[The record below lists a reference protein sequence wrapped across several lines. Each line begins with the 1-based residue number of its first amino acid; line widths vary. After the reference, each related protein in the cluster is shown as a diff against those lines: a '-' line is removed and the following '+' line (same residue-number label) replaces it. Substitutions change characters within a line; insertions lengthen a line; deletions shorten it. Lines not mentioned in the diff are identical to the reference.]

1 MLFVALCIVLTLCS
15 CTKVNNKEKEKDK
28 VKNIPPVTE
37 ENPTN
42 QISADVKI
50 TTEEVIPE
58 TRLSFIGV
66 GDNIIY
72 GTKEARIH
80 ASGTDKQYDYKPY
93 YNGVADIIADADI
106 SFINQ
111 ETLMCGEGYSLSYYP
126 MFNSPQ
132 QVGLDLVELGFDVVN
147 ISNNHM
153 LDKGADGL
161 AKTIDFWKSRN
172 VLMVGGYENPEDFDN
187 IRILEKDGIKIAF
200 LSYCEMT
207 NGLVKSANSPV
218 VVPYL
223 DKDTVVRQTALANEC
238 ADLVFVSVHWG
249 DEGSFVPNSTQEE
262 YALLFAD
269 CGVDVILGHHPHV
282 IQPVE
287 WLCGKDGN
295 KTLCVYSLGNFMAQQ
310 NRDYNMVGGII
321 GFDIVKCGED
331 KPYVEN
337 PIFTPTVFHF
347 NSAFTDNN
355 VYLMSDYPKELAS
368 SHGVRGYYGSRFDYD
383 TIINYA
389 KNTID
394 SEFLP
399 DGFFSQDT
407 ADTEVSQT
415 P

>member
-1 MLFVALCIVLTLCS
+1 VKKLPIILLLLLSLIPAVCS
-15 CTKVNNKEKEKDK
+15 CNKPQEKNITQSLPKAVESSDTEKDTSAK
-28 VKNIPPVTE
+28 VQFE
-37 ENPTN
+37 E
-42 QISADVKI
+42 I
-50 TTEEVIPE
+50 IPE

-72 GTKEARIH
+72 GTKEAKIN
-80 ASGTDKQYDYKPY
+80 ASGTDKTYDYKPY
-93 YNGVADIIADADI
+93 YKGVSSIIADADI

-111 ETLMCGEGYSLSYYP
+111 ETLMCGDTYSNSYYP
-126 MFNSPQ
+126 LFNSPQ

-161 AKTIDFWKSRN
+161 SKTIDFWKSQD
-172 VLMVGGYENPEDFDN
+172 VLMIGGYENSEDYDN
-187 IRILEKDGIKIAF
+187 IRVYEKDGITIAF

-207 NGLVKSANSPV
+207 NGLVKSSQSPIV
-218 VVPYL
+218 IPYL
-223 DKDTVVRQTALANEC
+223 DKDTIERQTSLANEC

-249 DEGSFVPNSTQEE
+249 DEGSFTPNQTQKD
-262 YALLFAD
+262 YAQLFAD

-287 WLCGKDGN
+287 YLTAKDGGT
-295 KTLCVYSLGNFMAQQ
+295 TLCVYSLGNFMAQQ

-321 GFDIVKCGED
+321 GFDIVKKGD
-331 KPYVEN
+331 GKAYIEN
-337 PIFTPTVFHF
+337 PVYTPTVFHF

-355 VYLMSDYPKELAS
+355 VYLMSDYPRELAQ

-383 TIINYA
+383 ILIGYV

-394 SEFLP
+394 SSFLP
-399 DGFFSQDT
+399 RFFTQDGTSDETNQ
-407 ADTEVSQT
+407 
-415 P
+415 